1 MCPKN
6 SEVQEE
12 LKCAHSS
19 IRQHQ
24 ETIMDLKES
33 ISEKES
39 QLLEAQAA
47 LKETAE
53 VEQKVRYSLVK
64 QISSIF
70 YRLQF
75 ERFQ

>member
-12 LKCAHSS
+12 LRCAQNS

-24 ETIMDLKES
+24 ETIVELKES

-39 QLLEAQAA
+39 QLLKAQEA

-53 VEQKVRYSLVK
+53 LEQKVRYSFVK

-70 YRLQF
+70 YRPQF
-75 ERFQ
+75 ERVQ

>member
-12 LKCAHSS
+12 LKCAHNS

-39 QLLEAQAA
+39 QLLKAQEA

-75 ERFQ
+75 ERF